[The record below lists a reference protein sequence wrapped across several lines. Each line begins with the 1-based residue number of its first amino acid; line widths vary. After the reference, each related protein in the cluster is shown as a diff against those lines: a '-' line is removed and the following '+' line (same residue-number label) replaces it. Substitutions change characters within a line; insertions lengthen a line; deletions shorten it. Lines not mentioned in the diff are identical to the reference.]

1 MTDIDEIR
9 SPFVL
14 KNIEQRGIMDDLV
27 ADLLIVERY
36 LRRPELTN
44 SVAALMLRAAIKD
57 HPLEAE
63 IVSREL
69 KTGRAITELEM
80 EELQAS
86 LGHARVEALRA

>member
-27 ADLLIVERY
+27 TDLLIVERY

-69 KTGRAITELEM
+69 KTGRPITEYEI

-86 LGHARVEALRA
+86 FGQATADALHA

>member
-27 ADLLIVERY
+27 TDLLIVERY

-63 IVSREL
+63 IVSCEL
-69 KTGRAITELEM
+69 KTGRPMNEYEI

-86 LGHARVEALRA
+86 FGHATADALHA